1 MSALAH
7 LGANGNSP
15 KQMPTLSCHQNAIAQ
30 TAGGDPYP
38 ATSSVV
44 SLALG
49 PRRLYALTLP
59 QSQTSKALGERMA
72 QRRQKSKV
80 GISAGLSVR
89 ALT

>member
-15 KQMPTLSCHQNAIAQ
+15 KQMLTLSHHQNTIAQ

-49 PRRLYALTLP
+49 PRRLYALTLR
-59 QSQTSKALGERMA
+59 TSKAPGEHMA
-72 QRRQKSKV
+72 QRHQKSKV